1 MRSYIS
7 HVRTVVESI
16 DGPVV
21 LVGHSMGGYIAQRL
35 LEDAPDNLAGAV
47 LLASVPR
54 RGVAGAITR
63 LLRRAPGPTIRSLL
77 TADLYQVCRT
87 EDLARWGFFSGATD
101 NDVVAG
107 CHARLQNESYLA
119 FPPMLL
125 RFARPSPPETPVLV
139 MAAESDGLFSVRSQ
153 RRLAKTHGATLQL
166 VPGGHDVMLDVASD
180 GALHLVLDW
189 VRQTLR

>member
-7 HVRTVVESI
+7 HVRTVV

-21 LVGHSMGGYIAQRL
+21 VVGHSMGGYVAQRM
-35 LEDAPDNLAGAV
+35 LEDAPSNLAGAV

-63 LLRRAPGPTIRSLL
+63 LLRQAPGPTIRSLL
-77 TADLYQVCRT
+77 TADLYQVCRS
-87 EDLARWGFFSGATD
+87 EDLARSGFFSAGTD
-101 NDVVAG
+101 KDVVSA
-107 CHARLQNESYLA
+107 CHARIQNESYFA
-119 FPPMLL
+119 FPPMLF
-125 RFARPSPPETPVLV
+125 RFTKPSPSEIPVMV
-139 MAAESDGLFSVRSQ
+139 MAAESDGLFTVRSQ
-153 RRLAKTHGATLQL
+153 RRLAKSHGATLQL

-180 GALHLVLDW
+180 GALHLVLGW